1 MRSAKINKTM
11 ETKQKLFLTASLIA
25 IFILLLLSQI
35 LEPKSLAVSDI
46 TTENIN
52 QLVKITGKITS
63 QKNYEGK
70 NFQVLIFKNNTDT
83 IQVTTNAKAKLE
95 LNYSKTYAVIGKV
108 TEYNRT
114 LQIAADKIYSV

>member
-1 MRSAKINKTM
+1 M